1 MATSNFT
8 TSNYGKTFAF
18 WYEPNATEPNGTATD
33 FVGCDYEEQI
43 YYDDLVEAFNL
54 LKDEIY
60 NDFFDIELKSGYYYG
75 ATVVITEKQTEYGQF
90 YNDDELLEFAYKSLI
105 FDNEKKI
112 YKYEEM
118 NYDIKPCQSVAIWQI
133 KADADTMEE
142 CERILPLFKVF
153 IENHINSTLE
163 RVEAKIKAFAGL
175 YGGKEIKGA
184 MRFSNGECIYNYAN

>member
-1 MATSNFT
+1 MAVANFT

-18 WYEPNATEPNGTATD
+18 WYEPTTEPNGTATEPN
-33 FVGCDYEEQI
+33 GCDYDEQI
-43 YYDDLVEAFNL
+43 FYDDLIDAFKL

-60 NDFFDIELKSGYYYG
+60 NDFFDIELKAGYYYG
-75 ATVVITEKQTEYGQF
+75 ATVVISEKQTEYGQF
-90 YNDDELLEFAYKSLI
+90 YNDEELLEFAYQNLI
-105 FDNEKKI
+105 FNDEKKI

-118 NYDIKPCQSVAIWQI
+118 NYENNSCKPVAIWQI

-142 CERILPLFKVF
+142 CERILPVFKTF

-163 RVEAKIKAFAGL
+163 RVEAKIKAFAEL

-184 MRFSNGECIYNYAN
+184 MRFSNGECLYNYAN